1 MSLTSCAL
9 AGGFFTTSTT
19 FKAYKVMEAEKS
31 IMEAEKSIMEAEK
44 STVCDFEGLRTRSI
58 KGRDDRCPNSKA
70 IWQRENSSLFRLSLC
85 LGPQ

>member
-19 FKAYKVMEAEKS
+19 CKAYKVMEAEKS
-31 IMEAEKSIMEAEK
+31 IMEAEKS
-44 STVCDFEGLRTRSI
+44 TVCNFEGLRTRSI
-58 KGRDDRCPNSKA
+58 KGREDQCPNSKA
-70 IWQRENSSLFRLSLC
+70 IWQRENSSLFHLLLY